1 MTNHAYLVTRLEDN
15 PEFVSDRLLIIDE
28 VQKILLALENLLQ
41 ETYDIQSIIDL
52 IDKALVGEENRVQ
65 QRILESIRFEC
76 LYLIEQFQSGKSR
89 KKYLRFSGQS
99 PSVFSELEV
108 EGFDELVRYFTAE
121 GDYWLEVTETSQ
133 KKIQISSTKSGRTL
147 LSSLLPESCQVL
159 GVSATL
165 EISQRV
171 SLADLLGY
179 PEAKFVKIESRE
191 NRNKKWSWSKI
202 SLW

>member
-1 MTNHAYLVTRLEDN
+1 M
-15 PEFVSDRLLIIDE
+15 
-28 VQKILLALENLLQ
+28 
-41 ETYDIQSIIDL
+41 
-52 IDKALVGEENRVQ
+52 
-65 QRILESIRFEC
+65 
-76 LYLIEQFQSGKSR
+76 
-89 KKYLRFSGQS
+89 
-99 PSVFSELEV
+99 